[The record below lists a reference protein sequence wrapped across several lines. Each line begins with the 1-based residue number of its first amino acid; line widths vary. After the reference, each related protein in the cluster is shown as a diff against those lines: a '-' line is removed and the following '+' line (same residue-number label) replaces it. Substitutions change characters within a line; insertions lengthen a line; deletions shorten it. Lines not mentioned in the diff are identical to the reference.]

1 MEYAFM
7 AGGSDACAS
16 IRLTRYKQGES
27 PRKNRANC
35 RGIEKLEA
43 LHTRGHDA
51 VDRPSPPDQ
60 KSSKSQSQKASETH
74 ENTFCVKKWSRRS
87 RTDPRG
93 YHVYP
98 HAKFYSG
105 SNVPVSG
112 RRRNLRMPG
121 DPGETFRAF
130 VPVRAELV

>member
-16 IRLTRYKQGES
+16 VRLTRYKQGES

-51 VDRPSPPDQ
+51 VDRPPPPDQ
-60 KSSKSQSQKASETH
+60 NSSKSQSQKASENH
-74 ENTFCVKKWSRRS
+74 ENTFCVKNDPAEAGPIRDAITFIRMQSFILDRTSR
-87 RTDPRG
+87 
-93 YHVYP
+93 
-98 HAKFYSG
+98 
-105 SNVPVSG
+105 
-112 RRRNLRMPG
+112 
-121 DPGETFRAF
+121 
-130 VPVRAELV
+130 